1 MKNRH
6 ITANTLK
13 QARTSVFC
21 MASVFYAL
29 LFLGQI
35 GAIIEGIAGIVPGL
49 LLCTLWGLG
58 SAGCYLAVTDGVM
71 EGIQDL

>member
-21 MASVFYAL
+21 MASIFYDLL
-29 LFLGQI
+29 LFGQI
-35 GAIIEGIAGIVPGL
+35 GAIIEGMAGIIPGL
-49 LLCTLWGLG
+49 LLCTLWRLG
-58 SAGCYLAVTDGVM
+58 AAGYYLAVTDGEM